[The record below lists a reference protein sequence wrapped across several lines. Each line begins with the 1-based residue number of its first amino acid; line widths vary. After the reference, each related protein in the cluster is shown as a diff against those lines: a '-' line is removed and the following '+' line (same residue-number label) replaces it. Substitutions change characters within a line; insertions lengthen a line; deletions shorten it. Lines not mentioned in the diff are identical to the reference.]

1 MTAAWTWGDFFTSAL
16 GVLQWTI
23 AILSVGATL
32 ALVTWI
38 LMMILRKDRA
48 K

>member
-1 MTAAWTWGDFFTSAL
+1 MTAAWTWGDFFSSAF
-16 GVLQWTI
+16 GVVQWTV
-23 AILSVGATL
+23 AILSVGATV

-38 LMMILRKDRA
+38 VLLIVRKDSA